1 MKFRMFAC
9 VALGGAM
16 VAGAAVAEPYVD
28 YTPQKGVWHVTT
40 VKVDPNHVDDYL
52 TGLKRTW
59 VPAEEVAKHH
69 GVIDSYQIMVKMNAS
84 DGQGN
89 VLLIE
94 HVPNMAM
101 LEVDQARD
109 QAMEKEVYALMP
121 KADAAKAV
129 EGFDKYRTFV
139 GDDYWNEQVFT
150 K

>member
-1 MKFRMFAC
+1 MNVKLLAC
-9 VALGGAM
+9 IALGGLM
-16 VAGAAVAEPYVD
+16 TAGAALAEPYTD

-40 VKVDPNHVDDYL
+40 VKVDPNHVDDYI

-59 VPAEEVAKHH
+59 LPAEEIAKRH
-69 GVIDSYQIMVKMNAS
+69 GLIDSYQIMTKMNPS

-94 HVPNMAM
+94 HIPNMAL

-109 QAMEKEVYALMP
+109 QAMQKEIYAVMP
-121 KADAAKAV
+121 KADSEKMV
-129 EGFDKYRTFV
+129 EGFDKYRVFV
-139 GDDYWNEQVFT
+139 GDDYWNEQVYT